1 MWKRKIELL
10 DAWMQELGELKVD
23 VCEELQTDAAV
34 FLRPLG
40 RMTATGPGGSG
51 AANQGVLESRI
62 SWMEVPGWKSRSDK
76 VVQENEARSV
86 AGDGTCACAG
96 GSGMEAGL
104 CKFVFVVCV

>member
-1 MWKRKIELL
+1 MLG
-10 DAWMQELGELKVD
+10 MQELGELKVD

-34 FLRPLG
+34 FFFAPIGTYDGDGARRFRSSKSG
-40 RMTATGPGGSG
+40 RTGEG
-51 AANQGVLESRI
+51 RI